1 MYTCWMAL
9 LKWELAEVALAEDVL
24 RGKQAAGRAGRE
36 SELQREA
43 AGSAAQML
51 SSSPILA
58 YTLVF
63 LYSLHYFAETSYFFC
78 CLYFKQNISS
88 LKPFF
93 PSWLL

>member
-9 LKWELAEVALAEDVL
+9 LKWELAEVALVEDVL
-24 RGKQAAGRAGRE
+24 RGERAAGRAGRE

-51 SSSPILA
+51 SSPILA

-63 LYSLHYFAETSYFFC
+63 LYSLHYFAETFYFFC

>member
-43 AGSAAQML
+43 AGNAAQML
-51 SSSPILA
+51 SSSP
-58 YTLVF
+58 TL
-63 LYSLHYFAETSYFFC
+63 
-78 CLYFKQNISS
+78 SS
-88 LKPFF
+88 A
-93 PSWLL
+93 